1 MLIGERILPVGMPL
15 LSDPTVTLEEVRL
28 RKISFSSLDL
38 DVAIRV
44 DNPNPLGIT
53 LHELPFAVLCSS
65 GKTDR
70 ELANGNTGRA
80 TIAARGSTLIR
91 IPVRSQNSPLIAALA
106 TFVTRGAV
114 QVTIR
119 GTAVIDALLF
129 SWSVPFEKT
138 LPVTMEQVAG
148 SLTGEKKA

>member
-1 MLIGERILPVGMPL
+1 MPL
-15 LSDPTVTLEEVRL
+15 LSDPVITLEEVRL

-65 GKTDR
+65 GESGR
-70 ELANGNTGRA
+70 ELADGNTGRA
-80 TIAARGSTLIR
+80 TIAARGSTLLR
-91 IPVRSQNSPLIAALA
+91 IPVTSHNNALIAALA
-106 TFVTRGAV
+106 TFVMKGGV
-114 QVTIR
+114 NVTIR
-119 GTAVIDALLF
+119 GTAIIDAVLF
-129 SWSVPFEKT
+129 HWLVPFEKT
-138 LPVTMEQVAG
+138 SPVTMEQVAG